1 MEVHSIGVRLRML
14 NNAVRRFIDR
24 TSENKKE
31 IDNLTCSN
39 GWIIG
44 HLCEAE
50 RQGQDVFQ
58 RDLENEFGIT
68 RSTASKV
75 LILLEK
81 KGLICRVGVSHDAR
95 LKKITLTDRS
105 REIGSRMSEDAYR
118 MEKVLTKGFST
129 EELETLYSYL
139 ERLQKN
145 IDSAE
150 EKELCAKKGAD
161 KTKC

>member
-1 MEVHSIGVRLRML
+1 MEVRGIGVRLRML

-24 TSENKKE
+24 TSENKTE

-50 RQGQDVFQ
+50 KEGRDVLQ
-58 RDLENEFGIT
+58 RELEDEFGIT

-81 KGLICRVGVSHDAR
+81 KGLIARVGVSHDAR

-105 REIGSRMSEDAYR
+105 REIGSRMSEDAER
-118 MEKVLTKGFST
+118 LEAQLTRGFSPK
-129 EELETLYSYL
+129 ELETLYSYL

-150 EKELCAKKGAD
+150 ENEPGTRNGDD